1 MHAKMSTSRKV
12 IKALR
17 AQDCWPIDKGEY
29 MKPATVPGYIEYTK
43 AARPKVPNYH
53 FVSILARNVNNERL
67 TDHDFRQFVKNCLE
81 IVEG

>member
-1 MHAKMSTSRKV
+1 
-12 IKALR
+12 
-17 AQDCWPIDKGEY
+17 